1 MFGISM
7 EELLVLAVLAFI
19 LFGPQKLP
27 EYAEKLG
34 RLVAKIRAASA
45 EATQQLQNP
54 FQYPPEPNP
63 PEQPDLPNPDRQTAL
78 WAPKRT
84 VCPHCGETLEKDWT
98 FCVNCGYRKKS
109 KRAAARKS
117 PPDTQPE
124 EPQQV
129 ATAKPR
135 QPRKAKQ
142 VEPAA
147 PPQQPK
153 PRQPKPKKSKQ
164 PELPVV
170 S

>member
-63 PEQPDLPNPDRQTAL
+63 PEQPDRPDLPRQS
-78 WAPKRT
+78 APRSTKRN
-84 VCPHCGETLEKDWT
+84 VCAHCGETLEKDWT
-98 FCVNCGYRKKS
+98 FCSNCGYRKKP
-109 KRAAARKS
+109 KPAAARKS

-124 EPQQV
+124 EPRQV
-129 ATAKPR
+129 TPAKPR

-147 PPQQPK
+147 PPK
-153 PRQPKPKKSKQ
+153 QPKPKKPKQ